1 MRILLYLAMISA
13 ANVSRAG
20 GLHQHRRSDM
30 SSRSDS
36 YECSLSG
43 SQLSSSSA
51 QSSRPS
57 SSSTSASRYCFQR
70 NGLAESW
77 IKKYSYIYAQKFN
90 GKQWKQQGPF
100 QSHVRSC
107 VLLKMYYVKNRSATV
122 IIFPLK
128 KCTGCIFKI

>member
-20 GLHQHRRSDM
+20 GLHQRRR

-90 GKQWKQQGPF
+90 CKQWKQQGPF
-100 QSHVRSC
+100 QSHVRFC
-107 VLLKMYYVKNRSATV
+107 VLLKMYYVKNHSATV
-122 IIFPLK
+122 IILHLK
-128 KCTGCIFKI
+128 KCTGYIFKI